1 MYRFFGMKRW
11 KPYPYLWHG
20 HLSKNIMYKEEQDM
34 FEGLRFSEVNETREV
49 RIANARKAE
58 YEKKLIALLDAPLF
72 VDVDAEITALKE
84 EYKDVL

>member
-1 MYRFFGMKRW
+1 MF
-11 KPYPYLWHG
+11 
-20 HLSKNIMYKEEQDM
+20 KEEQDM

-49 RIANARKAE
+49 RIANARKTE

-72 VDVDAEITALKE
+72 VDVNAEITVLKE